1 MKIYSILFFI
11 LFCTYSSIFAQK
23 NGGGKERAAADLKA
37 LHDGYLFFQ
46 LFDREATKNSIL
58 IHLGE
63 KAVQQYE
70 AEQKEKQDNLMQAF
84 RENYTFSKVLFFYSH
99 DKENIKNDDFS
110 SVKFYTDSNQLV
122 SNDTI
127 DFSHFFIGEVSR
139 MEIDSAIYTDG
150 DGVEHKTSNY
160 SFSAL
165 IVRDRDFVQLGNPF
179 PYYVRTM
186 DGMPLLQKKSFRLIA
201 AFQNKLERKYKD

>member
-1 MKIYSILFFI
+1 MKIYTILFLA
-11 LFCTYSSIFAQK
+11 LFGTYFTSFAQK
-23 NGGGKERAAADLKA
+23 NGGGKERADADLKA
-37 LHDGYLFFQ
+37 LHNGYLFFQ
-46 LFDREATKNSIL
+46 LFDREDTKNSIRN
-58 IHLGE
+58 HLGE

-70 AEQKEKQDNLMQAF
+70 AEEKEKQDNLMKAF

-99 DKENIKNDDFS
+99 DKEKIKNNDFS

-139 MEIDSAIYTDG
+139 IEIDSSIYTDEK
-150 DGVEHKTSNY
+150 GVEHKTPNY

-165 IVRDRDFVQLGNPF
+165 IVRDRNFVQLGNPF

-186 DGMPLLQKKSFRLIA
+186 EGMPLLQKKSYRLIA
-201 AFQNKLERKYKD
+201 SFQNKLERKLKD

>member
-1 MKIYSILFFI
+1 MKVYSILFLV
-11 LFCTYSSIFAQK
+11 LFSTQFSTFAQK
-23 NGGGKERAAADLKA
+23 NVGGKERAADDLKA

-46 LFDREATKNSIL
+46 LFDRESTKNSIRE
-58 IHLGE
+58 HLGE
-63 KAVQQYE
+63 KAVLQYE
-70 AEQKEKQDNLMQAF
+70 AEEKEKHDNLMKAF

-99 DKENIKNDDFS
+99 DKKKIKDDDFS
-110 SVKFYTDSNQLV
+110 TVKFYTDSNQLV

-127 DFSHFFIGEVSR
+127 DFSHFFIAEVSR
-139 MEIDSAIYTDG
+139 IEIDSTIYTDG
-150 DGVEHKTSNY
+150 DGVEHKTANY

-165 IVRDRDFVQLGNPF
+165 IVRDRDFVQLGKPF

-186 DGMPLLQKKSFRLIA
+186 EGMPILQKKSMRLIA